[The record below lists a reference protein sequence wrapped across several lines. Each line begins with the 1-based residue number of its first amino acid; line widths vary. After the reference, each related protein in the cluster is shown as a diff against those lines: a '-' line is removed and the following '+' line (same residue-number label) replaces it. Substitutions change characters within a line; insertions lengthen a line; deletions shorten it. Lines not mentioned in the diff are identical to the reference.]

1 VSETARSGKRSANR
15 QAIEADILKTA
26 EEVFARYGFH
36 GATTAMIAEAAGL
49 PKSNLHY
56 YFNTKEILYL
66 KVLENILELW
76 LGAADELDT
85 SMEPAAALEHYI
97 RSKLDYS
104 RDRPHASKVWANEII
119 NGAPFIDRQLRARL
133 RPWVASKSTVLRR
146 WVQEGRIDPIS
157 PEHLLF
163 LIWSATQHYA
173 DFERQIAI
181 VLDKDKLTPA
191 DFSRAADQVVQIVL
205 KGIGLRPSQGL

>member
-1 VSETARSGKRSANR
+1 MSETARSGKRSANR

-26 EEVFARYGFH
+26 EEIFARYGFH

-119 NGAPFIDRQLRARL
+119 NGAPFIDAQLRARL
-133 RPWVASKSTVLRR
+133 RPWVASKAAVLRR
-146 WVQEGRIDPIS
+146 WADEGRIDPIS

-191 DFSRAADQVVQIVL
+191 DFTLAADQVVQMVL
-205 KGIGLRPSQGL
+205 KGIGLRS

>member
-1 VSETARSGKRSANR
+1 MSETARSGKRSANR

-26 EEVFARYGFH
+26 EEIFARYGFH

-119 NGAPFIDRQLRARL
+119 NGVPFIETQLRARL
-133 RPWVASKSTVLRR
+133 RPWVASKAIVLRR
-146 WVQEGRIDPIS
+146 WADEGRIDPIS

-181 VLDKDKLTPA
+181 VLDKDKLAPA
-191 DFSRAADQVVQIVL
+191 DFNQAADQVVQIVL
-205 KGIGLRPSQGL
+205 KGIGLRS